1 MDVGDFEGC
10 HVEIGAF
17 WIDRHSLLASFHK
30 GPSYSVCAYTGF
42 YPCNIQNHVT
52 HSVERN

>member
-17 WIDRHSLLASFHK
+17 WIDRHSAMMHR
-30 GPSYSVCAYTGF
+30 
-42 YPCNIQNHVT
+42 QT
-52 HSVERN
+52 HIKLINLFDDM